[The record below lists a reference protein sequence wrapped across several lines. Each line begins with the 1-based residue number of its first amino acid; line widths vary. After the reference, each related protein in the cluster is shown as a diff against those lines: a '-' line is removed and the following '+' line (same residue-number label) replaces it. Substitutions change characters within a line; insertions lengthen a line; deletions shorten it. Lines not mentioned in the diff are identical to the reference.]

1 MLGNKWKVPAP
12 RTQTSATH
20 SCISSSSLWQLMDR
34 CGPNKT
40 DSGISF
46 NPRGKNLASIPEPIS
61 EPGNAS
67 SLPSTF

>member
-1 MLGNKWKVPAP
+1 
-12 RTQTSATH
+12 
-20 SCISSSSLWQLMDR
+20 MDR